1 MPIKSSPAP
10 LAISEI
16 VTEFGD
22 AAGGSDSMSEYYRG
36 GANVDDVATNSN
48 IPTSGAID
56 IGDFYGAGNAVSA
69 AASAGT
75 NIDVA
80 PLFASPD
87 TFTNTVS
94 KILTIAAP
102 IAINGNN
109 IALTVPGTMAGTLDI
124 QNAGTITGARGTVVI
139 RRR

>member
-36 GANVDDVATNSN
+36 GANVDDVSSNNN

-56 IGDFYGAGNAVSA
+56 IGDFYGTGNAVSV

-75 NIDVA
+75 NVDVA

-87 TFTNTVS
+87 TFTNAVS
-94 KILTIAAP
+94 KILTP
-102 IAINGNN
+102 I
-109 IALTVPGTMAGTLDI
+109 LY
-124 QNAGTITGARGTVVI
+124 GTILSFFPCITKIGEFI
-139 RRR
+139 SFILSSELYLISSNSFP

>member
-16 VTEFGD
+16 VAEFGD
-22 AAGGSDSMSEYYRG
+22 AAGGSDSLSEYYRG
-36 GANVDDVATNSN
+36 GANVNDVATNNN

-56 IGDFYGAGNAVSA
+56 IGVFYGAGNAVSA

-75 NIDVA
+75 NVDVA

-87 TFTNTVS
+87 TFTNAVS
-94 KILTIAAP
+94 KYHPPILIL
-102 IAINGNN
+102 I
-109 IALTVPGTMAGTLDI
+109 LMI
-124 QNAGTITGARGTVVI
+124 QNLLHHS
-139 RRR
+139 RRIEYLM

>member
-36 GANVDDVATNSN
+36 GANVDDVSSNNN

-75 NIDVA
+75 NVDVA

-87 TFTNTVS
+87 TFTNAVA
-94 KILTIAAP
+94 K
-102 IAINGNN
+102 
-109 IALTVPGTMAGTLDI
+109 D
-124 QNAGTITGARGTVVI
+124 NA
-139 RRR
+139 